1 MRDKKSIQGR
11 QTGQEFSLQAQEMTS
26 FNDQFMQKISR
37 VEKSSLKGGNLVFQG
52 QTKST
57 NMIDSGKVSTRR
69 EGPVIK
75 KKT

>member
-1 MRDKKSIQGR
+1 
-11 QTGQEFSLQAQEMTS
+11 MTS